1 MEEVFN
7 QPVENDKKQEAQKLR
22 DQGLSYS
29 QIGERLGFSKQYAIK
44 ILKEGGNPAV
54 TKGVTNS
61 DLGVTKGV
69 TNSDLGVTKGVTNSD
84 LGVTKGNQSTQGGVT
99 NGGNLEVTTFSQEQI
114 NELKKTFVTS
124 KEINII
130 LEEFKEQIQ
139 IFLEER
145 IQKTLNYYINNT
157 LNTVIESKIK
167 EVYKG
172 N

>member
-61 DLGVTKGV
+61 DLGVTKG
-69 TNSDLGVTKGVTNSD
+69 
-84 LGVTKGNQSTQGGVT
+84 NQSTQGGVT
-99 NGGNLEVTTFSQEQI
+99 NGGNLEVTTFTQEQI